1 MVACAY
7 IVRSEEEQPVEA
19 VAAAAAS
26 ATTEKLDAWMACGF
40 LNDKGALGP
49 FQGAPRIEADQDEGI
64 VGVA

>member
-1 MVACAY
+1 MVACAH

-19 VAAAAAS
+19 VAAAAS

-40 LNDKGALGP
+40 LNDKGALAP